1 MRPSLIIEV
10 REQSGVG
17 EARRA
22 AADLG
27 RSLDLSETRLSDL
40 AIVVTE
46 LASNLVKHT
55 PDGGTLLLRPGPAG
69 GMEVLTLDRGPG
81 IPRVG
86 EVLRDGYSTSG
97 TPGTGLGA
105 VARLSDS
112 FDLHTAP
119 GAGSVVYAALSER
132 THGGDLRT
140 PDLGFDVGA
149 VQRNYPGEPVCGDD
163 WAYTAGQSVL
173 RACVVDGLGH
183 GLHAHEAA
191 RAAVRA
197 FETSSHLR
205 PAEVLG
211 AIHQALRSTR
221 GAVGAVVA
229 IDAAAGLLQFA
240 GVGNLTAAVLGPA
253 GRRGLLSHN
262 GTLGQEV
269 RKMQEQE
276 LPWTEGSVLVV
287 HTDGLSGGWDLS
299 GLPGLP
305 RRRAAV
311 IAGVLYRDHARGRD
325 DATVVVVKAAG

>member
-1 MRPSLIIEV
+1 MRPSLTVEV
-10 REQSGVG
+10 REQTGVG

-27 RSLDLSETRLSDL
+27 RSLALSETRLSDL

-69 GMEVLTLDRGPG
+69 GVEVLTLDRGPG

-105 VARLSDS
+105 VSRLSDA
-112 FDLHTAP
+112 FDLHTTT
-119 GAGSVVYAALSER
+119 GVGSVVYASIGER
-132 THGGDLRT
+132 TLGSDTRA
-140 PDLGFDVGA
+140 PDLAFDVGA

-163 WAYTAGQSVL
+163 WVYTAGQSVL
-173 RACVVDGLGH
+173 RVSVIDGLGH

-191 RAAVRA
+191 RSAV
-197 FETSSHLR
+197 
-205 PAEVLG
+205 
-211 AIHQALRSTR
+211 RSTR

-229 IDAAAGLLQFA
+229 LDTAAGRLQFA
-240 GVGNLTAAVLGPA
+240 GVGNLTGAVLGPT

-269 RKMQEQE
+269 RKVQEQE
-276 LPWTEGSVLVV
+276 LPWSGESVLVL
-287 HTDGLSGGWDLS
+287 HTDGLSGSWDLS
-299 GLPGLP
+299 GLPGLL